1 MADKTYQ
8 DGERITFLCL
18 LGNILLTAFKGFAG
32 FWGGSRAMVA
42 DALHSA
48 SDIMATLV
56 VFFGLKIAKKPADE
70 KHPYGHGKVEPIASA
85 FVGIIMV
92 GGAFAIVKEII
103 VAMAAGYF
111 SYPSFLAL
119 GAAAVSIA
127 AKEGMFRV
135 TYNVGKKI
143 NSQSIIANAWD
154 HRADAYSSIGSFCGI
169 LGTIIG
175 NHFSIDFLRYLDPV
189 AGLLVSLL
197 IFKVAA
203 GILLESLNRL
213 MDASPDQ
220 KLLNDIAAI
229 AKSVEGIKQINWIK
243 GRYAGRHLVVD
254 MAIEVAGTLSVEE
267 GHSIAQYVEER
278 ITEEIKEVSDVLI
291 HVNPTLS

>member
-1 MADKTYQ
+1 MADKAYQ

-18 LGNILLTAFKGFAG
+18 LGNILLTAFKGYAG
-32 FWGGSRAMVA
+32 FSGGSRAMVA

-56 VFFGLKIAKKPADE
+56 VFLGLKIAKQPADE
-70 KHPYGHGKVEPIASA
+70 NHPYGHGKVEPIAA
-85 FVGIIMV
+85 AVVGIILV
-92 GGAFAIVKEII
+92 GAAFAIVRGII
-103 VAMAAGYF
+103 ISISTGTF
-111 SYPSFLAL
+111 SSPSFLAL
-119 GAAAVSIA
+119 GAAVLSVTT
-127 AKEGMFRV
+127 KEVMFRV

-143 NSQSIIANAWD
+143 NSESIIANAWD
-154 HRADAYSSIGSFCGI
+154 HRADAYSSIGTFCGI

-175 NHFSIDFLRYLDPV
+175 NHFSIDFLRYLDPI
-189 AGLLVSLL
+189 AGLLVSIL

-203 GILLESLNRL
+203 EILLNSLNRL

-243 GRYAGRHLVVD
+243 GRYVGRHLVVD

-267 GHSIAQYVEER
+267 GHAITQYVEER
-278 ITEEIKEVSDVLI
+278 ITEEIKEISDVLI